1 MNKRIRFLFVIG
13 ISLGLILS
21 GGTIAVKAFSE
32 ATAPQAPAVVVS
44 ASPLDE
50 THTEAFP
57 DTMTS
62 ATSKAVPEAPPTPTL
77 VPAEEDPLLGP
88 DLEDFPPGVN
98 PLTGLPVTD
107 STNLNLP
114 AVLISVTNFP
124 ASARPQAG
132 LSFAPYVFELFISEG
147 MTRFLT
153 LFYGDFPR
161 PELPVSG
168 DCAIRTQPFE
178 QEDDKV
184 ILGNYVWLD
193 GNENGV
199 QDNDELPLSGAC
211 VNLYDA
217 ETDELVASTS
227 TDSNGYYGFNVEPER
242 SYYLKFPQPM
252 GKSFTAQDVGADD
265 YADSDVDPETG
276 TTPTISLAG
285 HDFSWDVGLVGGAE
299 EDDGNGGDGGGEDG
313 GQGDEQAGEEG
324 GDGQGGADQEGQGEQ
339 GSEAETDQNRQETI
353 VETGGVE
360 WLENPGQW
368 IGNWIDNIVVGP
380 VRSGRLPYRWIRDWY
395 FQACLIY
402 AGKSEY
408 VDIPGCASVF
418 GSDET
423 DINSAFMSVERLR
436 EIAKQNKSIDTDV
449 NYSGNAY
456 LNTKASNGWYQRG
469 NGDGDGNDGGGLF
482 PAGST
487 KPDGSPYPY
496 VPGADAQKINVFY
509 NFYNQAL
516 WRFDPL
522 SGGYLRYTDWADGSG
537 EFYPATDRL
546 NGRQLIYHN
555 IIVLFADHNAISPTI
570 IDVDLAYTE
579 GRAILFRD
587 GEAHKIIW
595 RTFGEDYAKETGLQR
610 PIRFLDNQGNPIPL
624 HPGQTWV
631 HIVSNISQAWEKEP
645 GFWKVRF
652 YAPPGTK

>member
-32 ATAPQAPAVVVS
+32 ATAPQAPAASVS
-44 ASPLDE
+44 ASTLDE
-50 THTEAFP
+50 THPEVVTDAT
-57 DTMTS
+57 DL
-62 ATSKAVPEAPPTPTL
+62 ATSKAAPEATPTPTL

-107 STNLNLP
+107 PTNLNLP
-114 AVLISVTNFP
+114 AVLVSVTNFP

-161 PELPVSG
+161 SEFPVSG

-178 QEDDKV
+178 QEDGKV

-193 GNENGV
+193 GDENGV
-199 QDNDELPLSGAC
+199 QDIDELPVSGVC

-217 ETDELVASTS
+217 ETDELIASTS

-242 SYYLKFPQPM
+242 SYYLKFPQPT

-265 YADSDVDPETG
+265 YADSDVDPDTG
-276 TTPTISLAG
+276 TTPAISLMN

-299 EDDGNGGDGGGEDG
+299 EDAGNGGDGDGEDG
-313 GQGDEQAGEEG
+313 GQDGEQAGEEG
-324 GDGQGGADQEGQGEQ
+324 GDGQGDGDQVGQAEQ
-339 GSEAETDQNRQETI
+339 GSKDETDQEQE
-353 VETGGVE
+353 ETTAENGSVE

-402 AGKSEY
+402 GGKSEY

-423 DINSAFMSVERLR
+423 DINSAFVSVERLR
-436 EIAKQNKSIDTDV
+436 EIAKQNKTIDTDV
-449 NYSGNAY
+449 NYSGNVY
-456 LNTKASNGWYQRG
+456 LNTSPSNGWYPSG
-469 NGDGDGNDGGGLF
+469 GGDGDGHEGSGLF

-487 KPDGSPYPY
+487 KSDGSSYSS